1 MSNKKSKLSII
12 KEMQDTVIK
21 IMDEMGYESRFD
33 EDGYYPFL
41 LNTDNK
47 DYFQSFDSDEDMSY
61 LNDVC
66 FTISFDY
73 DLRYIEITEH
83 SWITTKLGDAKEVER
98 LKRAINQSNFGYSV
112 VTAYWINEEEQTIE
126 VSSNTGFPYLAN
138 EAYLKDWFNHK
149 IEDII
154 CKNWFINH
162 YLDEDRKE

>member
-1 MSNKKSKLSII
+1 MANEDNELKI

-21 IMDEMGYESRFD
+21 IMAEMGYESKFD
-33 EDGYYPFL
+33 EDGYFPFS

-47 DYFQSFDSDEDMSY
+47 DYFQVFDSEEEKSY

-73 DLRYIEITEH
+73 DLHYVEITENC
-83 SWITTKLGDAKEVER
+83 WKTIKLDDAKEVER

-112 VTAYWINEEEQTIE
+112 VTAYWINEEEQTME
-126 VSSNTGFPYLAN
+126 VNSNTSYPYLLD
-138 EAYLKDWFNHK
+138 EVYLKDLFNHK
-149 IEDII
+149 INEIL

-162 YLDEDRKE
+162 YLEEDRKE